1 MEQNI
6 AILFA
11 DLSGYTALTEIHGA
25 SSAADLV
32 DKYVEIVEKCLVG
45 DSQLKERTGD
55 EVMIVSSSPDS
66 LLATADMIMKNT
78 TRQEYF
84 LQVHGGLHYGQVLIR
99 NNSFFGS
106 AINITA
112 RIAAKASPGTFWCS
126 GDFINALA
134 DNTTIKFHS
143 KQKHRF
149 KNVSEEMDIA
159 EVLNVY
165 DQTVFIDPVCRMLIQ
180 ENSAGI
186 QHPEIKHSYFCSRTC
201 LDIFNNNPDA
211 YVATGGLN

>member
-1 MEQNI
+1 MEQKI
-6 AILFA
+6 AILMA

-55 EVMIVSSSPDS
+55 EVMIVSSSPDL
-66 LLATADMIMKNT
+66 LLATTDMIMKNT

-99 NNSFFGS
+99 NNSYFGS

-134 DNTTIKFHS
+134 DNTTTKFHS
-143 KQKHRF
+143 KQKYRF
-149 KNVSEEMDIA
+149 KNVSEEMEIA

-180 ENSAGI
+180 EYSAGI
-186 QHPEIKHSYFCSRTC
+186 QHPQMKHSYFCSHTC

-211 YVATGGLN
+211 YVATGELN

>member
-1 MEQNI
+1 MEQKI
-6 AILFA
+6 AILMA

-55 EVMIVSSSPDS
+55 EVMIVSSSPDL

-99 NNSFFGS
+99 NNSYFGS

-112 RIAAKASPGTFWCS
+112 RIAAKASPGTFLCS

-134 DNTTIKFHS
+134 DKTTIKFHS

-149 KNVSEEMDIA
+149 KNLSEEMEVA
-159 EVLNVY
+159 EVLNAQNRKLV
-165 DQTVFIDPVCRMLIQ
+165 IDPVCRMLIQ
-180 ENSAGI
+180 DKASGI
-186 QHPEIKHSYFCSRTC
+186 QHPEMKHSYFCSRTC

-211 YVATGGLN
+211 YVATGGIN